1 MEERRMKRVEDSMTE
16 QSHLLFPR
24 ALNANG
30 RLFGGQLL
38 EWIDET
44 AGLVA
49 KRHAECNVVTVAI
62 DNMHFK
68 AGAQVGDTVYLKGRL
83 TYVGNSSMEVRID
96 SYTEK
101 LDGTRRM
108 INRAYFVMVA
118 TDENQHPIQVPGLI
132 VEGINEKIEWEAAQK
147 RQELRRQR
155 QREGF

>member
-1 MEERRMKRVEDSMTE
+1 MKRVADSVTE

-30 RLFGGQLL
+30 RLFGGQIL

-62 DNMHFK
+62 DNMYFK
-68 AGAQVGDTVYLKGRL
+68 AGAQVGDTVYMKGHL

-96 SYTEK
+96 SYAEK

-118 TDENQHPIQVPGLI
+118 TDENQHPIQVPGLRI
-132 VEGINEKIEWEAAQK
+132 EGINEEIEWEAAKK
-147 RQELRRQR
+147 RQELRKQR

>member
-1 MEERRMKRVEDSMTE
+1 MVE
-16 QSHLLFPR
+16 QSYLLMPR
-24 ALNANG
+24 CLNAAG
-30 RLFGGQLL
+30 HLFGGQLL
-38 EWIDET
+38 AWIDET
-44 AGLVA
+44 AGIVA
-49 KRHAECNVVTVAI
+49 RRHAECNVVTVAI

-68 AGAQVGDTVYLKGRL
+68 AGAQVGDTVYLKGHL

-147 RQELRRQR
+147 RQELRKQR

>member
-1 MEERRMKRVEDSMTE
+1 MKRVADSVTE

-30 RLFGGQLL
+30 RLFGGQIL

-62 DNMHFK
+62 DNMYFK
-68 AGAQVGDTVYLKGRL
+68 AGAQVGDTVYMKGHL

-96 SYTEK
+96 SYAEK

-108 INRAYFVMVA
+108 INRAYFVMVG
-118 TDENQHPIQVPGLI
+118 TDADQRPIQVPGLI
-132 VEGINEKIEWEAAQK
+132 VEGVNQKIEWETAKK
-147 RQELRRQR
+147 RQELRKER

>member
-1 MEERRMKRVEDSMTE
+1 MSERRMKRIEDSMTE

-24 ALNANG
+24 ELNANG
-30 RLFGGQLL
+30 RLFGGKLL

-68 AGAQVGDTVYLKGRL
+68 AGAQVGDTVYLKGYL
-83 TYVGNSSMEVRID
+83 TYVGRSSMEVRID
-96 SYTEK
+96 SYVEK
-101 LDGTRRM
+101 LNGTRYM

-118 TDENQHPIQVPGLI
+118 TDEDQKPIPVPGLI
-132 VEGINEKIEWEAAQK
+132 VEGLSAQMEWDAAIK
-147 RQELRRQR
+147 RQELRKQR